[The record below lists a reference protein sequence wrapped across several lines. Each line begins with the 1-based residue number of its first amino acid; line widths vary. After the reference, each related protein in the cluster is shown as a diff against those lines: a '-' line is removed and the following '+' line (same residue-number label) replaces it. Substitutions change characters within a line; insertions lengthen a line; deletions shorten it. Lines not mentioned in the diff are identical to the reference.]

1 MVQKGRV
8 VGASAGKHD
17 GAGMWSGGFSGAAMG
32 GLVAGAIA
40 GRLGALVGAA
50 IGGAAGASAGA
61 REGRAANTPEEAA
74 TRGAVSGGM
83 VGAFCGFQVDSI
95 VKQIALEE
103 KHKEWLEGRS
113 SESTSIGDGPV
124 LFGLQQLGCFPGT
137 TNQAVF
143 RQHKRGIAANRPLKR
158 RPDFYSGAGVKNSLD
173 QENWRLD
180 PTTSYQKHFGVPAPA
195 LEDASV
201 LTRKCSAIFKAGQQP
216 RVQRYAH
223 ASDAAQQRE
232 FASVVRSLESLRTGQ
247 RTQSRSHLDFDRQ
260 EHERLWKPPLQRPVM
275 DTAQIQRSQVA
286 LGIVPQRKETPEP
299 VPVVEVARVAE
310 VEVPQSP
317 SVSHLGSL
325 PLTAISYPESEVPS
339 LPSTRS
345 RSSKTSRPKSA
356 SGQLQSLGSQNSSKA
371 SVKAKTPSR
380 PNSALPPRFTGSAAQ
395 PAVGSEK
402 ENHPE
407 PSKPSGPEVGPQDAK
422 LAKRFENVFRPI
434 RTRVQRVM
442 PAWDLAAQKL
452 EIHDPPVKLAKI
464 DASRYA
470 DVGEE
475 NEIHSYPTM
484 KLFVDG
490 AVFDYDGA
498 GRGWQQIVKWVN
510 RHLERDHVL
519 KSVEEAETYL
529 HDNDLTVI
537 GLFPDGYDSSVFVKA
552 TRHYED
558 VVFAEARGNDIAA
571 QIGEHLGRH
580 AALLCETITVGQSAS
595 ATKEVELPRT
605 DLHCQDAPRNPQ
617 RPEWT
622 DTFSVSVE
630 GQKLTVKRTDQAA
643 GWGQRVQI
651 KCCDDEKKAEKE
663 HPKFTTPS
671 VVMFFPHDE
680 RYAVYD
686 GDLSDA
692 HALDRWVS
700 ARRTPTVMRMDQE
713 TAEKLFSANPENVPA
728 LILITSSSDSKE
740 EKIFREAA
748 VKLRGKVHCCLSG
761 LDTAMERRTAEMA
774 GVEGAGPVLT
784 LVETHSGTGPTGQ
797 YHAARKFRLS
807 LEGLSVDK
815 VVGFVTDYEGN
826 RLEPWL
832 KSEPE
837 PSAEDIRIGG
847 PVGVLVGT
855 NFRKTVEDESKDIM
869 VDFYAPWPWSRMPRN
884 QQLYREACH
893 M

>member
-1 MVQKGRV
+1 MLHRQNENSTRFQLVIMAWRLL
-8 VGASAGKHD
+8 
-17 GAGMWSGGFSGAAMG
+17 WSTLLWPVWGFDLG
-32 GLVAGAIA
+32 GL
-40 GRLGALVGAA
+40 LGSSGQAQQH
-50 IGGAAGASAGA
+50 
-61 REGRAANTPEEAA
+61 
-74 TRGAVSGGM
+74 AVDELTG
-83 VGAFCGFQVDSI
+83 Q
-95 VKQIALEE
+95 
-103 KHKEWLEGRS
+103 
-113 SESTSIGDGPV
+113 
-124 LFGLQQLGCFPGT
+124 
-137 TNQAVF
+137 NF
-143 RQHKRGIAANRPLKR
+143 RQYMKDNSVTAILFYAPWC
-158 RPDFYSGAGVKNSLD
+158 FYS
-173 QENWRLD
+173 
-180 PTTSYQKHFGVPAPA
+180 
-195 LEDASV
+195 
-201 LTRKCSAIFKAGQQP
+201 QQ
-216 RVQRYAH
+216 
-223 ASDAAQQRE
+223 
-232 FASVVRSLESLRTGQ
+232 
-247 RTQSRSHLDFDRQ
+247 
-260 EHERLWKPPLQRPVM
+260 
-275 DTAQIQRSQVA
+275 
-286 LGIVPQRKETPEP
+286 
-299 VPVVEVARVAE
+299 
-310 VEVPQSP
+310 
-317 SVSHLGSL
+317 
-325 PLTAISYPESEVPS
+325 
-339 LPSTRS
+339 
-345 RSSKTSRPKSA
+345 
-356 SGQLQSLGSQNSSKA
+356 
-371 SVKAKTPSR
+371 
-380 PNSALPPRFTGSAAQ
+380 
-395 PAVGSEK
+395 
-402 ENHPE
+402 
-407 PSKPSGPEVGPQDAK
+407 
-422 LAKRFENVFRPI
+422 
-434 RTRVQRVM
+434 VM

-558 VVFAEARGNDIAA
+558 VVFAEARGNNISA

-580 AALLCETITVGQSAS
+580 AALLCETITVGQSSS
-595 ATKEVELPRT
+595 ATKEVELPRA

-630 GQKLTVKRTDQAA
+630 GQKLTVKRTDQSA

-761 LDTAMERRTAEMA
+761 LETAMERRTAEMA

-855 NFRKTVEDESKDIM
+855 NFRKTVEDDSKDVM
-869 VDFYAPWPWSRMPRN
+869 VDFYAPWCGHCRKFEPLYKELAKKLRHVKSLKIMKIDATRNEVEGMQIMGFPTIMLFPAGASPKRHVMYQGSRQPDDMI
-884 QQLYREACH
+884 QWLHRECAIKFDERPPPPKEGEDPVESGLLDPDEEDL
-893 M
+893 

>member
-1 MVQKGRV
+1 MVSCSDLRDASARECFVSELLRADLPQVSAWHTSRPKHEQRRFLRTLSSLKEAEALEV
-8 VGASAGKHD
+8 VGVSASAADTSAKC
-17 GAGMWSGGFSGAAMG
+17 S
-32 GLVAGAIA
+32 
-40 GRLGALVGAA
+40 RLQD
-50 IGGAAGASAGA
+50 
-61 REGRAANTPEEAA
+61 NCA
-74 TRGAVSGGM
+74 TRNSFA
-83 VGAFCGFQVDSI
+83 
-95 VKQIALEE
+95 
-103 KHKEWLEGRS
+103 EWLEGRS
-113 SESTSIGDGPV
+113 SESTQLCFVVLLELQKCAVGDGPV
-124 LFGLQQLGCFPGT
+124 LFGLQQLGLFYGGCLT
-137 TNQAVF
+137 VYD
-143 RQHKRGIAANRPLKR
+143 AN
-158 RPDFYSGAGVKNSLD
+158 
-173 QENWRLD
+173 
-180 PTTSYQKHFGVPAPA
+180 
-195 LEDASV
+195 
-201 LTRKCSAIFKAGQQP
+201 AGQQP

-223 ASDAAQQRE
+223 ASGAAQRRE
-232 FASVVRSLESLRTGQ
+232 FASVVRSLESLRTAQ

-260 EHERLWKPPLQRPVM
+260 ELQG
-275 DTAQIQRSQVA
+275 TTGQVP
-286 LGIVPQRKETPEP
+286 LGIASQQKETPEP
-299 VPVVEVARVAE
+299 VPMVEVARVAE

-345 RSSKTSRPKSA
+345 RSSKTFRPKSA

-371 SVKAKTPSR
+371 SASAKAKTPSR
-380 PNSALPPRFTGSAAQ
+380 PNSALSRFTGSAAK
-395 PAVGSEK
+395 PAAGSEK

-407 PSKPSGPEVGPQDAK
+407 PSAPEVGPQDAK

-605 DLHCQDAPRNPQ
+605 DLHCQDAPRIELQSGSLAGNSGMLGLPTLVLIWTSRNPQ

-630 GQKLTVKRTDQAA
+630 GQKLTVKRTDQSA

-748 VKLRGKVHCCLSG
+748 VKLRGKG

-869 VDFYAPWPWSRMPRN
+869 VDFYAPWPESQMPRN
-884 QQLYREACH
+884 QQLYREACD